1 MAGGGTSTEQSP
13 WEGQAPYLS
22 TGYEASYNQ
31 LLAGGPS
38 YYGGSTVA
46 GFAPQT
52 EAGLGL
58 LEQSA
63 TAGNPIAAAAGN
75 HVTGL
80 LDQTATDFGA
90 GNFVQGQLGQQA
102 NSFQDYASQTA
113 GGPQLSA
120 LGNLAETA
128 SGQFLNSNP
137 HIDATYD
144 AAARGLS
151 RNFTE
156 NVSPA
161 MAAQFSAAG
170 RSGSGAHQEAFQRSA
185 DTLGTQL
192 GELSANIY
200 GQNYA
205 NERNNQLSSANAI
218 NNQQLAASQQDVSRL
233 GIASGLYGQDQNQQL
248 GAAQLGAG
256 LQGQTLDA
264 QGAATA
270 LASDTYDLSNA
281 DANQLLSVGSAV
293 QNQGQAYLNDDVARH
308 DFTQQQP
315 YTNLNNYLANI
326 QGNVGFSQTQSGSG
340 SQLGSAAGGALTGYQ
355 VGGPYGALIGG
366 ALGYFGGGN

>member
-22 TGYEASYNQ
+22 TGYEAAYNQ

-63 TAGNPIAAAAGN
+63 TEGNPIAAAAGS

-80 LDQTATDFGA
+80 LGQTATDFGA
-90 GNFVQGQLGQQA
+90 GNFVQGELGA
-102 NSFQDYASQTA
+102 NPNFQDYAGQTA
-113 GGPQLSA
+113 GSA
-120 LGNLAETA
+120 NLAGNNTLQATA
-128 SGQFLNSNP
+128 DGQFLNSNP
-137 HIDATYD
+137 HLDATYD

-151 RNFTE
+151 RNFNE
-156 NVSPA
+156 NISPA

-185 DTLGTQL
+185 DTLGTNL
-192 GELSANIY
+192 GELGANIY

-205 NERNNQLSSANAI
+205 QERQNQLGAANSL
-218 NNQQLAASQQDVSRL
+218 NSTGLAQGQQDISRL
-233 GIASGLYGQDQNQQL
+233 GIAAGLYGQDQSQQL

-256 LQGQTLDA
+256 LQGQLLDA
-264 QGAATA
+264 QGGATA

-308 DFTQQQP
+308 DFTQNQP
-315 YTNLNNYLANI
+315 YANLNNYLANV

-340 SQLGSAAGGALTGYQ
+340 NQLGAAAGGALTGYQ
-355 VGGPYGALIGG
+355 IGGPYGAILGG
-366 ALGYFGGGN
+366 ALGYFGGN